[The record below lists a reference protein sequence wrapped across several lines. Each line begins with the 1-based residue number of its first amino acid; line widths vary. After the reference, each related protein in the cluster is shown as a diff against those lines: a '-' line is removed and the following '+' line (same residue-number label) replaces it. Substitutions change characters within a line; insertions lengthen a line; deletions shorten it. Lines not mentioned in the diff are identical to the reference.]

1 MNESSYV
8 SQHFYILSFVEH
20 VILRKKGVFDLI
32 DLFFLKGQ

>member
-1 MNESSYV
+1 MKVHTFLSI
-8 SQHFYILSFVEH
+8 FYILSFVEH